1 MKKITKVLTGLVA
14 SLTLF
19 GGLFF
24 LNNLDNK
31 NNELPNEEF
40 NEVIGENAFFND
52 YGKSIDLTPKKAID
66 SDTLLDPIIK
76 VQISNLQSD
85 NKRSIRFV
93 AAIPDLNVSAKFIRT
108 MYDEEGNEFKG
119 RKEYEVSEAYTSII
133 SGDSVVT
140 PDSFGEG
147 YN

>member
-52 YGKSIDLTPKKAID
+52 YGKSYNLTPKKAID
-66 SDTLLDPIIK
+66 SDILLDPIIK
-76 VQISNLQSD
+76 VQISDLQED
-85 NKRSIRFV
+85 NKRSIRFI
-93 AAIPDLNVSAKFIRT
+93 AAIPDLNVSAKFVRV
-108 MYDEEGNEFKG
+108 MYDEEGNEFKAFG
-119 RKEYEVSEAYTSII
+119 K
-133 SGDSVVT
+133 SVK
-140 PDSFGEG
+140 
-147 YN
+147 